1 MLWYNI
7 NAKLKLEMQNGTEVT
22 LNISSNVVGNY
33 NDESNFSHKL
43 FLTNT
48 QVPRLCKTFTN
59 NSSVTKKLSN
69 TQLSKIRQSEGL
81 IWRFLRWLLKIYLLL
96 MINALKPLAKSDL
109 ILLRLTAAASARDAT
124 IQKRILGF
132 CMTTL
137 INSNKEIGGIMKIVK
152 SLKESSFLI
161 KRVGEIIKN
170 KGKEQKVEFLAC
182 Y

>member
-1 MLWYNI
+1 
-7 NAKLKLEMQNGTEVT
+7 
-22 LNISSNVVGNY
+22 
-33 NDESNFSHKL
+33 
-43 FLTNT
+43 
-48 QVPRLCKTFTN
+48 
-59 NSSVTKKLSN
+59 
-69 TQLSKIRQSEGL
+69 
-81 IWRFLRWLLKIYLLL
+81 
-96 MINALKPLAKSDL
+96 MINALKLLAKSDL